1 MYCPQCGANNID
13 DAQFCRTCG
22 ANLSLVPKALSGQLR
37 EEMESRKDE
46 GSCKHNLN
54 LGFGIKKL
62 FSGLGFIVIAVILML
77 NKEDWGMWLLIPGFI
92 ALGKGVAEMFA
103 GRQAPRAASSRPAI
117 PGARGRSELP
127 SAQDQDRV
135 RPVSVTEGT
144 TRRLEEH
151 PPRGT

>member
-13 DAQFCRTCG
+13 GAQFCRTCG
-22 ANLSLVPKALSGQLR
+22 ANLSLVPKALSGELR
-37 EEMESRKDE
+37 EEIESRQDE
-46 GSCKHNLN
+46 GSCKNRLG

-77 NKEDWGMWLLIPGFI
+77 NKEDWGLWLLIPGFI
-92 ALGKGVAEMFA
+92 ALGKGVAEMFT
-103 GRQAPRAASSRPAI
+103 GRPAPRASSSPSAI
-117 PGARGRSELP
+117 PAARGRSELP
-127 SAQDQDRV
+127 PARERDRV

-144 TRRLEEH
+144 TRRLEEQ